1 MASNSRREKGTGSWD
16 TITKGGISYYRFRKK
31 YNGMTSRK
39 EFTGRTKADVKRKV
53 QEFESKNMHI
63 TNRDYLKMPLSECID
78 TVLESLESTFKT
90 NNYATLQST
99 NRCYIKT
106 NKIADVQMGSIDSVL
121 IQNYYN
127 ELSKKYSE
135 STVKKTRTLF
145 NTIFDYLVSINIMT
159 ANPAKGIKMP
169 HKTNYAVQKKEHSF
183 LSLEQAARFK
193 EVALMKADET
203 IAGVKTGDYIYGRNA
218 RFCLIVLYTGM
229 RIGEAYAL
237 TWDDVDFKRNVIRIN
252 KSMERIKINDTYKWI
267 TDTPKKP
274 ASIRVIP
281 MSNIAKEQLLYL
293 KTIAP
298 GNTAKGTDT
307 IFVTK
312 NNIPPSQS
320 TLTRTL
326 KAILTRAEINPDGF
340 GLHDL
345 RHSFGSMLLEKGWET
360 NQPVDIKVISEL
372 LGHDDVSTTYNTY
385 LHIMNT
391 HKSEVVNLLI

>member
-1 MASNSRREKGTGSWD
+1 MTARPRREKGTGSWD
-16 TITKGGISYYRFRKK
+16 TVTKNGITYYRYRKK
-31 YNGMTSRK
+31 YDGMTSRK
-39 EFTGRTKADVKRKV
+39 EFVARTKADVKHKIK
-53 QEFESKNMHI
+53 EYESKTMHI
-63 TNRDYLKMPLSECID
+63 TNRDYLKMTLGECVDI
-78 TVLESLESTFKT
+78 VLESLESTFKT

-106 NKIADVQMGSIDSVL
+106 NKIADVQMGSVDPVL
-121 IQNYYN
+121 IQNYYT

-145 NTIFDYLVSINIMT
+145 NTVFDYLVSINIMT

-183 LSLEQAARFK
+183 LSLEQAEKFK
-193 EVALMKADET
+193 EAALMKADET

-237 TWDDVDFKRNVIRIN
+237 TWDDVNFKRNVIRIN
-252 KSMERIKINDTYKWI
+252 KSMERIKINGKYQWI

-293 KTIAP
+293 KMISP
-298 GNTAKGTDT
+298 GNAAKGTDT
-307 IFVTK
+307 IFVTDS
-312 NNIPPSQS
+312 NIPPSQS
-320 TLTRTL
+320 SLTRTL
-326 KAILTRAEINPDGF
+326 KAILTRAEINPNGF

-360 NQPVDIKVISEL
+360 NHPVDCLE
-372 LGHDDVSTTYNTY
+372 
-385 LHIMNT
+385 
-391 HKSEVVNLLI
+391 

>member
-1 MASNSRREKGTGSWD
+1 MTARPRREKGTGSWD
-16 TITKGGISYYRFRKK
+16 TVTKNGITYYRYRKK
-31 YNGMTSRK
+31 YDGMTSRK
-39 EFTGRTKADVKRKV
+39 EFVARTKADVKHKIK
-53 QEFESKNMHI
+53 EYESRTMHI
-63 TNRDYLKMPLSECID
+63 TNRDYLKMTLGECVDI
-78 TVLESLESTFKT
+78 VLESLESTFKT

-106 NKIADVQMGSIDSVL
+106 NKIADVQMGSVDPVL
-121 IQNYYN
+121 IQNYYT

-145 NTIFDYLVSINIMT
+145 NTVFDYLVSINIMT

-183 LSLEQAARFK
+183 LSLEQAEKFK
-193 EVALMKADET
+193 EAALMKADET

-237 TWDDVDFKRNVIRIN
+237 TWDDVNFKRNVIRIN
-252 KSMERIKINDTYKWI
+252 KSMERIKINGKYQWI

-293 KTIAP
+293 KMISP
-298 GNTAKGTDT
+298 GNAAKGTDT
-307 IFVTK
+307 IFVTDS
-312 NNIPPSQS
+312 NIPPSQS
-320 TLTRTL
+320 SLTRTL
-326 KAILTRAEINPDGF
+326 KAILTRAEINPNGF

-360 NQPVDIKVISEL
+360 NHPVDIKVISEL

-385 LHIMNT
+385 LHIINS

>member
-1 MASNSRREKGTGSWD
+1 MTARPRREKGTGSWD
-16 TITKGGISYYRFRKK
+16 TVTKNGITYYRYRKK
-31 YNGMTSRK
+31 YDGMTSRK
-39 EFTGRTKADVKRKV
+39 EFVARTKADVKHKIK
-53 QEFESKNMHI
+53 EYESKTMHI
-63 TNRDYLKMPLSECID
+63 TNRDYLKMTLGECVDI
-78 TVLESLESTFKT
+78 VLESLESTFKT

-106 NKIADVQMGSIDSVL
+106 NKIADVQMGSVDPVL
-121 IQNYYN
+121 IQNYYT

-145 NTIFDYLVSINIMT
+145 NTVFDYLVSINIMT

-183 LSLEQAARFK
+183 LSLEQAEKFK
-193 EVALMKADET
+193 EAALMKADET

-237 TWDDVDFKRNVIRIN
+237 TWDDVNFKRNVIRIN
-252 KSMERIKINDTYKWI
+252 KSMERIKINGKYQWI

-281 MSNIAKEQLLYL
+281 MSNIAKKQLLYL
-293 KTIAP
+293 KMISP
-298 GNTAKGTDT
+298 GNAAKGTDT
-307 IFVTK
+307 IFVTDS
-312 NNIPPSQS
+312 NIPPSQS
-320 TLTRTL
+320 SLTRTL
-326 KAILTRAEINPDGF
+326 KAILTRAEINPNGF

-360 NQPVDIKVISEL
+360 NHPVDIKVISEL

-385 LHIMNT
+385 LHIINS

>member
-1 MASNSRREKGTGSWD
+1 MTARPRREKGTGSWD
-16 TITKGGISYYRFRKK
+16 TVTKNGITYYRYRKK
-31 YNGMTSRK
+31 YDGMTSRK
-39 EFTGRTKADVKRKV
+39 EFVARTKADVKHKIK
-53 QEFESKNMHI
+53 EYESRTMHI
-63 TNRDYLKMPLSECID
+63 TNRDYLKMTLGECVDI
-78 TVLESLESTFKT
+78 VLESLESTFKT

-106 NKIADVQMGSIDSVL
+106 NKIADVQMGSVNPVL
-121 IQNYYN
+121 IQNYYT

-145 NTIFDYLVSINIMT
+145 NTVFDYLVSINIMT

-183 LSLEQAARFK
+183 LSLEQAEKFK
-193 EVALMKADET
+193 EAALMKADET

-237 TWDDVDFKRNVIRIN
+237 TWDDVNFKRNVIRIN
-252 KSMERIKINDTYKWI
+252 KSMERIKINGKYQWI

-293 KTIAP
+293 KMISP
-298 GNTAKGTDT
+298 GNAAKGTDT
-307 IFVTK
+307 IFVTDS
-312 NNIPPSQS
+312 NIPPSQS
-320 TLTRTL
+320 SLTRTL
-326 KAILTRAEINPDGF
+326 KAILTRAEINPNGF

-360 NQPVDIKVISEL
+360 NHPVDIKVISEL

-385 LHIMNT
+385 LHIINS